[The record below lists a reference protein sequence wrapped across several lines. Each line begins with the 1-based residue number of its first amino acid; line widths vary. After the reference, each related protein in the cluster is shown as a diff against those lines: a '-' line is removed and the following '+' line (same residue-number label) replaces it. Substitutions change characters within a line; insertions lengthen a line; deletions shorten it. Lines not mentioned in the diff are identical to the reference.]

1 MRRHSCPG
9 LPLPR
14 LAAALVLT
22 LAALAALPGRAHAI
36 GFLVPTD
43 GSLEPLR
50 IHHHRVSVDVR
61 ERIAETRV
69 EQTFLN
75 TTDRTLEG
83 TYVFPVPEG
92 ATVSGFAM
100 WVNGQRVEGELLDAG
115 TARSVY
121 ESIVARM
128 RDPGLVEHIGG
139 NLFRARV
146 FPIGPRSE
154 QRVEIRFSQTLEYQG
169 SVVRYRYPLRTQGP
183 STQTLADFTV
193 SLDIASRT
201 AIRAVYSPT
210 HNVSVSREN
219 DHHVVASYEG
229 NRASL
234 DHDFEL
240 YYTVDDGDV
249 GLSLLTHRP
258 PGEDGYFLAMVAPR
272 TELTEAELASKEV
285 LFVFDTSGSMAGEK
299 IARARAALD
308 YMLQRLRPTDRFQVI
323 RFSTDVEVLFDGG
336 ASQPATPEN
345 VARARRFGSRFVAA
359 GGTAIEPA
367 LREALRTNGA
377 SAGVP
382 RMLVFLTDGM
392 PTVGTTE
399 PGTIVRSIQASAAQS
414 APGGARIF
422 AFGVGDDVNT
432 TFLDALARSASGHG
446 EYFRDGTEM
455 ERRMSAFYDR
465 IAYPAVVNVRLT
477 FPGASAYDVYP
488 REIHELY
495 RGEQVLVVGRYR
507 GEGPARVV
515 LEGRVGAEPSPRSF
529 GFDVSFPHH
538 ELRND
543 FVPRVWAVR
552 KVGDLLDDIRLNGE
566 RPELRDEV
574 VTLARRFGLVTP
586 YTSYL
591 VAPDEPAPPPVAQ
604 PSFGAGGRIQ
614 LDLEAQTVD
623 GSLRRP
629 GTGARPRTEAPPAE
643 PAPRAAEEERF
654 AGFDSTVA
662 APSADPGSSWG
673 GGSSTGATSTGGG
686 SAPATRPA
694 PTSVAPSGA
703 TGERGRRISEQLREM
718 QGAERVDDA
727 TSRGTRFAMGRAFT
741 FQGDRFVDPQYR
753 AGMRELRIRA
763 MSRAYFALLAAR
775 PELRQAFAIGER
787 VTVALDA
794 TRAIVIDPAAPDVSE
809 DDARRFLQ

>member
-1 MRRHSCPG
+1 MRRLPG
-9 LPLPR
+9 TAAFV
-14 LAAALVLT
+14 LAMAT
-22 LAALAALPGRAHAI
+22 LAALPGRAHAI
-36 GFLVPTD
+36 GFLVPVD

-50 IHHHRVSVDVR
+50 VHHHRVSVDVR

-69 EQTFLN
+69 DQTFLN
-75 TTDRTLEG
+75 VTDRTLEG

-100 WVNGQRVEGELLDAG
+100 WVNGQRVEGELLDAAQ
-115 TARSVY
+115 ARGVY

-128 RDPGLVEHIGG
+128 RDPGLVEHLGG

-183 STQTLADFTV
+183 STQTLADLTV
-193 SLDIASRT
+193 SVDIASRT

-219 DHHVVASYEG
+219 DHHVIASYEG

-234 DHDFEL
+234 AHDFDL
-240 YYTVDDGDV
+240 YYAVDDRDV

-258 PGEDGYFLAMVAPR
+258 PGEDGYFLAMIAPR
-272 TELTEAELASKEV
+272 TDLTERELARKEV
-285 LFVFDTSGSMAGEK
+285 IFVFDTSGSMAGEK
-299 IARARAALD
+299 MERARAALD
-308 YMLQRLRPTDRFQVI
+308 YMLQRLRPEDRFQVV

-336 ASQPATPEN
+336 ASEPATPDN
-345 VARARRFGSRFVAA
+345 VARARRFASRFVAA

-367 LREALRTNGA
+367 LREALRTRG
-377 SAGVP
+377 SAEGVP

-392 PTVGTTE
+392 PTVGTTD
-399 PGTIVRSIQASAAQS
+399 PGTIVRVVQASAAQS

-446 EYFRDGTEM
+446 EYFRDGNEL
-455 ERRMSAFYDR
+455 ERRMAAFYDR

-477 FPGASAYDVYP
+477 FPGAAAYDIYP

-515 LEGRVGAEPSPRSF
+515 LEGRVGADTSTRSF
-529 GFDVSFPHH
+529 AFDVSFPSR

-552 KVGDLLDDIRLNGE
+552 KVGDLLDEIRLNGA

-591 VAPDEPAPPPVAQ
+591 VAPDEPAPPIVRDQ
-604 PSFGAGGRIQ
+604 VQLRVQ
-614 LDLEAQTVD
+614 LDVGDESID
-623 GSLRRP
+623 GDLRRTEP
-629 GTGARPRTEAPPAE
+629 QRAREA
-643 PAPRAAEEERF
+643 ERF
-654 AGFDSTVA
+654 AGFDSTVVAPTEPATTSGAGRA
-662 APSADPGSSWG
+662 A
-673 GGSSTGATSTGGG
+673 GG
-686 SAPATRPA
+686 SASATRTSP
-694 PTSVAPSGA
+694 SVAPSGA
-703 TGERGRRISEQLREM
+703 TGERGRRISEELREM
-718 QGAERVDDA
+718 QTAERAGDA
-727 TSRGTRFAMGRAFT
+727 TSRATRFALGRAFIY
-741 FQGDRFVDPQYR
+741 QGDRFVDPQYR

-763 MSRAYFALLAAR
+763 MSRAFFAILAAR
-775 PELRQAFAIGER
+775 PELRQAFAIGDR
-787 VTVALDA
+787 ITVAIDA
-794 TRAIVIDPAAPDVSE
+794 GRAIVIDPAAPDVSE
-809 DDARRFLQ
+809 DDARRFLE